1 MDHATKI
8 RFNVTIA
15 PFKKGGKVVKQNDN
29 EDRMKLSARN
39 VLNGKVKNVETGPI
53 SSLVTLEIAPGVEMT
68 ASITTE
74 SARDLKLKKG
84 RTAFAIIK
92 ASNVM
97 IGVDE

>member
-1 MDHATKI
+1 ME
-8 RFNVTIA
+8 
-15 PFKKGGKVVKQNDN
+15 KVVSFLKYNKE

-53 SSLVTLEIAPGVEMT
+53 SSVVTLEIAPGIEID

-74 SARDLKLKKG
+74 SVRELKLEKG
-84 RTAFAIIK
+84 QDAFAMIK

-97 IGVDE
+97 IGVEE